1 MITRFAKKRKYC
13 QKEALPFRACL
24 LYNSRPKDRLEKDR
38 KLYMRNI
45 LTFILLACSAVLS
58 AADCQKV
65 ARRKPLTAN
74 IGVVSV
80 GLDTYWKQCPGLYD
94 DMVKKED
101 VFVKMLGGPQFTAV
115 EKADAMNF
123 VPPAG
128 RACRPATAASALKI
142 HRFGISDNPQKAASL
157 IPAMKAADLDLLF
170 VDMVTYA
177 TSSTFAPFVRELKC
191 PIVLVALQPDARLD
205 YEHATIYKQLYND
218 DLCSVPEFTGVAI
231 RYGRPVA
238 DVIIGQLGNGEQ
250 GTGNREQGGPQ
261 SSAATDAQERVPPNA
276 AEDIRQWCA
285 VACVLHDLR
294 RARIGLM
301 GHVLEAMY
309 DMQVDPTAVSRTFGC
324 HVALC
329 EPDEIMP
336 FYRELGSREQG
347 TGNREQGGPQSSAAA
362 VDEMKKRILEFFDT
376 PDPVSDPWTEKL
388 TDHDLDVAAKAA
400 VALEKFIAKRNLD
413 GFAYYY
419 EGEEGS
425 MTRELV
431 TNFIVGNS
439 LLTAAGFPMCGEFDL
454 KNCIAMMI
462 FDRLDI
468 GGSFAEFHPIDF
480 ERGTVLVGHDGPHH
494 INIAAKKPVLRSLK
508 KYHGKP
514 GSGAGVEFSI
524 KEGPITMMS
533 IGLKADGTF
542 KFIVAE
548 GESLKGP
555 IPPTGNT
562 NTHGLFK
569 PDVCT
574 FLRRWSLEGPTHHFA
589 LGTGHHAAELKKLG
603 RALGIETVVVTEVG
617 KN

>member
-1 MITRFAKKRKYC
+1 MRSVK
-13 QKEALPFRACL
+13 LCL
-24 LYNSRPKDRLEKDR
+24 A
-38 KLYMRNI
+38 
-45 LTFILLACSAVLS
+45 FIAVSMLS
-58 AADCQKV
+58 AAYGLDASPCV
-65 ARRKPLTAN
+65 ERRKPLTAN
-74 IGVVSV
+74 VGVVSV
-80 GLDTYWKQCPGLYD
+80 GLDTYWKQCPGLYE
-94 DMVKKED
+94 DMVKKAAVFEKRVESHD
-101 VFVKMLGGPQFTAV
+101 VNVT
-115 EKADAMNF
+115 
-123 VPPAG
+123 
-128 RACRPATAASALKI
+128 S
-142 HRFGISDNPQKAASL
+142 FGISDNPQKAASL

-191 PIVLVALQPDARLD
+191 PIVLVALQPDSRLD

-238 DVIIGQLGNGEQ
+238 DVVIGKLEG
-250 GTGNREQGGPQ
+250 
-261 SSAATDAQERVPPNA
+261 DAKADE
-276 AEDIRQWCA
+276 EIRQWCA
-285 VACVLHDLR
+285 VAHVLHDLR

-329 EPDEIMP
+329 EPDEIMH
-336 FYRELGSREQG
+336 FYRELGNGDVE
-347 TGNREQGGPQSSAAA
+347 A
-362 VDEMKKRILEFFDT
+362 MKKRILDFFDT

-400 VALEKFIAKRNLD
+400 VALEKFIEKRNLD

-480 ERGTVLVGHDGPHH
+480 ERSTVLVGHDGPHH
-494 INIAAKKPVLRSLK
+494 LNIAAKKPVLRSLK

-514 GSGAGVEFSI
+514 GSGAGVEFNI

-533 IGLKADGTF
+533 LGLKADGTF
-542 KFIVAE
+542 KFVVAE
-548 GESLKGP
+548 GESLAGP

-569 PDVCT
+569 PDVRT
-574 FLRRWSLEGPTHHFA
+574 FLRRWSMEGPTHHFA
-589 LGTGHHAAELKKLG
+589 LGVGHHAAELKKLG
-603 RALGIETVVVTEVG
+603 KALGIETVVVTEE
-617 KN
+617 K

>member
-1 MITRFAKKRKYC
+1 
-13 QKEALPFRACL
+13 
-24 LYNSRPKDRLEKDR
+24 
-38 KLYMRNI
+38 MRYV
-45 LTFILLACSAVLS
+45 LTFLLAAS
-58 AADCQKV
+58 AAATAMADV
-65 ARRKPLTAN
+65 PRVERRKPLTAN

-101 VFVKMLGGPQFTAV
+101 AFVRMLGP
-115 EKADAMNF
+115 N
-123 VPPAG
+123 
-128 RACRPATAASALKI
+128 I

-177 TSSTFAPFVRELKC
+177 TSSTFAPFVRELTC

-205 YEHATIYKQLYND
+205 YEHATIYRQLYND

-238 DVIIGQLGNGEQ
+238 DVIIGQLGNEEW
-250 GTGNREQGGPQ
+250 GTGNGRAGAPRTP
-261 SSAATDAQERVPPNA
+261 ST
-276 AEDIRQWCA
+276 AEEIRQWCA
-285 VACVLHDLR
+285 VAHVLHDLR

-329 EPDEIMP
+329 EPDEILT
-336 FYRELGSREQG
+336 FYRELGGSRPVATAAG
-347 TGNREQGGPQSSAAA
+347 TESGPPND
-362 VDEMKKRILEFFDT
+362 VVEEMKQRILEFFDT

-419 EGEEGS
+419 EGEPGS
-425 MTRELV
+425 LTRELV

-494 INIAAKKPVLRSLK
+494 LNIAAKKPVLRSLK

-514 GSGAGVEFSI
+514 CSGAGVEFNI

-533 IGLKADGTF
+533 IGLKADGSF

-548 GESLKGP
+548 GESLAGP

-562 NTHGLFK
+562 NTHGKFK

-589 LGTGHHAAELKKLG
+589 LGVGHHAAELKKLG
-603 RALGIETVVVTEVG
+603 RALGIETVVVTEER
-617 KN
+617 